1 MGKDKCR
8 LTSFIFMAAALAVL
22 CFSLY
27 YSFALTAEVQ
37 NLAMTVAI
45 LLFLIGHTGILY
57 TILDRLPEKEE

>member
-1 MGKDKCR
+1 MSNKKCR
-8 LTSFIFMAAALAVL
+8 LTSFIFMIAGVGVL

-27 YSFALTAEVQ
+27 YSFALTAAVQ

-45 LLFLIGHTGILY
+45 LLFLLGHTGILY